1 MQVNKVPAGLWPAL
15 FLNNLHCRAFCPA
28 VKLRA
33 HARNEIRHY
42 RDGLNPVITGL
53 NCPAS
58 AGQYFIPINRHLQS
72 FWKCPNDYCGL
83 RPPGV
88 TSSEIDFIGQQA
100 RVSER
105 NSKARETGDITI
117 ASGAAATAAKP
128 LVLV

>member
-58 AGQYFIPINRHLQS
+58 AGQYFSPTNRHLPI
-72 FWKCPNDYCGL
+72 CGADY
-83 RPPGV
+83 
-88 TSSEIDFIGQQA
+88 SEPQLINQA
-100 RVSER
+100 IATYLGPHTPRLHTCFLFAKRRVAE
-105 NSKARETGDITI
+105 
-117 ASGAAATAAKP
+117 
-128 LVLV
+128 

>member
-53 NCPAS
+53 NCPAE
-58 AGQYFIPINRHLQS
+58 AGQCFIPTNRHLYTN
-72 FWKCPNDYCGL
+72 F
-83 RPPGV
+83 V
-88 TSSEIDFIGQQA
+88 
-100 RVSER
+100 V
-105 NSKARETGDITI
+105 
-117 ASGAAATAAKP
+117 
-128 LVLV
+128 V